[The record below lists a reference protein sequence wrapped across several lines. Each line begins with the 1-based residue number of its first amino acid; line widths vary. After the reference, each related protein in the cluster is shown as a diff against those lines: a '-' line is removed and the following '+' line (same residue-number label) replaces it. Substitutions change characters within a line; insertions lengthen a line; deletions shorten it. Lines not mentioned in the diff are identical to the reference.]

1 MNQIDQDQKKANQ
14 KKADKLL
21 LNMFSNVNEINSA
34 RDKKINQID
43 QEIKLIET
51 RLQKLVENQN
61 KIKAVI
67 DNSSPKN
74 KERAKRLNNDMLSTK
89 RQIQQSNQFIEEKKA
104 ERTLVL
110 DKYAKD
116 SKRFI
121 ELRSEN

>member
-1 MNQIDQDQKKANQ
+1 
-14 KKADKLL
+14 
-21 LNMFSNVNEINSA
+21 MFSNANEINSA

-51 RLQKLVENQN
+51 RLEKLVENQN

-89 RQIQQSNQFIEEKKA
+89 RQIQQSNQFIEEKKQSA
-104 ERTLVL
+104 R
-110 DKYAKD
+110 
-116 SKRFI
+116 
-121 ELRSEN
+121 

>member
-1 MNQIDQDQKKANQ
+1 
-14 KKADKLL
+14 
-21 LNMFSNVNEINSA
+21 MFSNVNEINSA

-89 RQIQQSNQFIEEKKA
+89 RQIKQSNQFIEEKEA

>member
-1 MNQIDQDQKKANQ
+1 MNQIDQDQKKADQ
-14 KKADKLL
+14 KADRLL

-67 DNSSPKN
+67 DNSSPK
-74 KERAKRLNNDMLSTK
+74 KQRKSQK
-89 RQIQQSNQFIEEKKA
+89 IK
-104 ERTLVL
+104 
-110 DKYAKD
+110 
-116 SKRFI
+116 
-121 ELRSEN
+121 

>member
-1 MNQIDQDQKKANQ
+1 
-14 KKADKLL
+14 
-21 LNMFSNVNEINSA
+21 MFSNVNEINSA

-89 RQIQQSNQFIEEKKA
+89 SQIKQSNQFIEEKEA
-104 ERTLVL
+104 ERKLVL
-110 DKYAKD
+110 DKYAND